1 MSFLV
6 TTFTGVE
13 LPAAFEQGQAKVSKI
28 RYVNVYQSEDA
39 GLLFPHTVKRKE
51 HLISSI
57 SLKSWRYVFISWCQP
72 YSVIIFINL
81 FWYVT
86 LHCKFSTQIY
96 VCYTRNLPRSLHR
109 LRYKMKELFYSPWHS
124 VFMFDF
130 LIFIHRH

>member
-39 GLLFPHTVKRKE
+39 GLLFTQTVKRKE

-57 SLKSWRYVFISWCQP
+57 SLKSRRYVFIS
-72 YSVIIFINL
+72 
-81 FWYVT
+81 
-86 LHCKFSTQIY
+86 
-96 VCYTRNLPRSLHR
+96 
-109 LRYKMKELFYSPWHS
+109 
-124 VFMFDF
+124 
-130 LIFIHRH
+130 